1 MAWDTA
7 TSPASRIAALK
18 FSSANQRIRDYAE
31 SFSNI
36 ASRSV
41 CRRSRRFECLAP
53 PLAVSWFLDRRI
65 VIDMKPG
72 QAAWL
77 SATAASMVRYTVT
90 ITVHQ
95 GPLGATCST
104 VTVRICYWL
113 YFVCRQVWFWFLF
126 LCWWASAMLYHIV
139 ASFHTVTLSICCK
152 TAIIL
157 KLFILVFSDL
167 TSWCLSRLLCSIL
180 AFQIALVLNAK

>member
-53 PLAVSWFLDRRI
+53 PILGFADCNWHEAGANC
-65 VIDMKPG
+65 G
-72 QAAWL
+72 QYGSL
-77 SATAASMVRYTVT
+77 HCHYHSTP
-90 ITVHQ
+90 
-95 GPLGATCST
+95 GPLGDTCST

>member
-18 FSSANQRIRDYAE
+18 FSLANQRLRDYAE
-31 SFSNI
+31 SFSNT

-41 CRRSRRFECLAP
+41 CLRSRRFECLAP
-53 PLAVSWFLDRRI
+53 PL

-77 SATAASMVRYTVT
+77 SATAASMVRYT

-95 GPLGATCST
+95 GPLGAICST

-113 YFVCRQVWFWFLF
+113 YFVCRQVWFRFLF
-126 LCWWASAMLYHIV
+126 LCWWASAMLCHIV

-180 AFQIALVLNAK
+180 AFQISLVLNAK